1 MRRSIRFWTRYTW
14 ESMAVLLGAMAALAV
29 ISLLGA
35 DREQMADFAAQL
47 PYLLCASAI
56 FGMMMINTGAQTLYI
71 PLLLSMG
78 ETRRNVLLG
87 FRYYQA
93 LILAVTIGLCGLIWL
108 LVPGELSS
116 LGLRSLPFILCVLVV
131 VSSMGSIMGTLFVRW
146 KWLGTLIIVLLC
158 GGAGGLIGITSAT
171 ALNGGFSAAAVVK
184 LAGYLV
190 KTPWWLVLIALGTL
204 AADVLFQWVLLRR
217 REVKL

>member
-1 MRRSIRFWTRYTW
+1 MKRSLRFWTRYTW

-56 FGMMMINTGAQTLYI
+56 FGMMMLNTGSQTLYV

-78 ETRRNVLLG
+78 ETRRNILLG
-87 FRYYQA
+87 FHYYRVLVIAVTMGLCA
-93 LILAVTIGLCGLIWL
+93 LIWVLF
-108 LVPGELSS
+108 PGELSS

-171 ALNGGFSAAAVVK
+171 ALNGGFSAAEVVK